1 MGRNQGLNRTTPAGW
16 DSVTGP
22 SSPGLIVGACVPA
35 RFEAGA
41 SGQFSHSPVPWPSVC
56 RQSGVSCS
64 VRGAGEAPAQMG
76 LYSSVVTYFF
86 L

>member
-1 MGRNQGLNRTTPAGW
+1 MPVGW

-22 SSPGLIVGACVPA
+22 SGPELVAGARVPA
-35 RFEAGA
+35 RLEAGA
-41 SGQFSHSPVPWPSVC
+41 SGQLSHSRVAQCVQTSSVWC
-56 RQSGVSCS
+56 PAWGV
-64 VRGAGEAPAQMG
+64 RKALAQMG

>member
-1 MGRNQGLNRTTPAGW
+1 MSGNQGLNQATPVGW

-22 SSPGLIVGACVPA
+22 SGPRLIAGACVPD
-35 RFEAGA
+35 RLEAGA
-41 SGQFSHSPVPWPSVC
+41 SGQLSHSPMAQCVQTK
-56 RQSGVSCS
+56 RRFVSC
-64 VRGAGEAPAQMG
+64 VGGAGEAPSQMG